1 MTLEP
6 LEGVLGEM
14 PMVNHSPLLVIYR
27 LRPVTEHPYLAYY
40 IEWDILKNQNGSQT
54 RGPLDGTKE
63 PGIQRNGTKL
73 HLSPPMGQPNL

>member
-1 MTLEP
+1 M
-6 LEGVLGEM
+6 
-14 PMVNHSPLLVIYR
+14 
-27 LRPVTEHPYLAYY
+27 TEHPYLAYY